1 MVFRPLFYSLPLLC
15 VVRWFSGKN
24 RSLEKRSGFEF
35 TGVMN
40 WLWAACARDFLLSE
54 AQVPHPHLLNGYN
67 YWSRSNSVLPKIHVD
82 LEPQNVALFGN
93 RVFANIVS
101 QDEVVLDP
109 MTGVLMRG
117 KDTQSHTQRRTPCE
131 DTDRNWNDSS
141 TSQEAPRTVGGHQK
155 QGERHEMDS
164 PPQSPGRTNPAIPD
178 FQYLASWIGRKYISI
193 GLRH

>member
-1 MVFRPLFYSLPLLC
+1 MVFRPSFYSLPLLC

-35 TGVMN
+35 TGVTN
-40 WLWAACARDFLLSE
+40 WLWDACARDFLLSE

-67 YWSRSNSVLPKIHVD
+67 YWSRSNSVLPKIHVN

-117 KDTQSHTQRRTPCE
+117 KDTQRHTQRRTPCE

-141 TSQEAPRTVGGHQK
+141 TSQEHQGLLAATRSK
-155 QGERHEMDS
+155 EKGMKWILPHSPQEEPTLPSLISNIWPPESGEN
-164 PPQSPGRTNPAIPD
+164 T
-178 FQYLASWIGRKYISI
+178 FL
-193 GLRH
+193 LV